1 MTVLLYKVY
10 EVQIQF
16 TADAPEKIGH
26 VRVGAVNSTKPRQ
39 QGHQCD
45 ANHTYT
51 AD

>member
-1 MTVLLYKVY
+1 MTVLLYKLHKVL
-10 EVQIQF
+10 IKF
-16 TADAPEKIGH
+16 TVDAPEKIGH